1 MSNDASLLPPPEHII
16 KEQINMGTKGHKQ
29 KEQSK

>member
-1 MSNDASLLPPPEHII
+1 MSNDASLLPPEHII
-16 KEQINMGTKGHKQ
+16 KEHINTGTNGHKQ